1 MNTRLAA
8 LTIFR
13 GLLTEPTIEK
23 LSALLRL
30 LGKEQQNQEQEVA
43 VSTYCDFVASLYNEG
58 GNFSSYLLNLILNNE
73 NFYLTTYSKNQSAP
87 PALEACL
94 DAELSFFQELSALS
108 SEQVR
113 SALNYDGFL
122 PSWETTSLN
131 IPQEYHRRLSNLSK
145 TGYGIF
151 AKHHMF
157 LVENGKLKPV
167 NYPDG
172 QQMDQLF
179 GYEREQ
185 DRILRNTKA
194 LLAKEG
200 AANMLLYGDAGTGK
214 SSTIKAVAN
223 FYAAEG
229 LRLIELK
236 KNQLFQLPKLIETLS
251 PNPLSFILF
260 IDDLSFS
267 EHDDNF
273 SALKAILEGSVSATG
288 KNIALYATS
297 NRRHLIKET
306 ADQRLGNELHINDTL
321 QETASLAARFG
332 LTITFS
338 QPKKEEYLMIVD
350 RLAAEYGLT
359 LPPDLLHEKAEA
371 HALRCNGRS
380 PRAAKQFIQLQK
392 MGL

>member
-1 MNTRLAA
+1 
-8 LTIFR
+8 
-13 GLLTEPTIEK
+13 
-23 LSALLRL
+23 
-30 LGKEQQNQEQEVA
+30 
-43 VSTYCDFVASLYNEG
+43 
-58 GNFSSYLLNLILNNE
+58 
-73 NFYLTTYSKNQSAP
+73 
-87 PALEACL
+87 
-94 DAELSFFQELSALS
+94 
-108 SEQVR
+108 
-113 SALNYDGFL
+113 DGFL